1 MVRTP
6 TVLLCMV
13 LNSVTIVNVSDWM
26 TLARLHKLVRYL
38 SRCVCVYVCEWLLYV
53 CEWLY
58 VCDWSCV

>member
-6 TVLLCMV
+6 TVLLCMI

-38 SRCVCVYVCEWLLYV
+38 FRCVCVYV

>member
-6 TVLLCMV
+6 TVLLCMI

-38 SRCVCVYVCEWLLYV
+38 SRCVYV